1 MYNNFNLSFSYYLVI
16 SHVNV
21 NSLVNKISYIHSLV
35 NDCNLDVLGISETW
49 LNDEIYNS
57 IVSIA
62 GYEIVRSDSPSGRK
76 HGVCIYVKIGIKYE
90 VINVD
95 VPNVA
100 LLYLLDYGLYIIMLY
115 RPPSYTDI
123 DNRVLI
129 EFLMEFCNNKEVLIM
144 GDFNL
149 PSLDW
154 SGDNVL
160 SNYILPN
167 DQEFL
172 NAFNLVTRF
181 GASDKNPNKFSLLHY
196 N

>member
-1 MYNNFNLSFSYYLVI
+1 
-16 SHVNV
+16 
-21 NSLVNKISYIHSLV
+21 
-35 NDCNLDVLGISETW
+35 
-49 LNDEIYNS
+49 
-57 IVSIA
+57 
-62 GYEIVRSDSPSGRK
+62 
-76 HGVCIYVKIGIKYE
+76 
-90 VINVD
+90 
-95 VPNVA
+95 
-100 LLYLLDYGLYIIMLY
+100 MLY